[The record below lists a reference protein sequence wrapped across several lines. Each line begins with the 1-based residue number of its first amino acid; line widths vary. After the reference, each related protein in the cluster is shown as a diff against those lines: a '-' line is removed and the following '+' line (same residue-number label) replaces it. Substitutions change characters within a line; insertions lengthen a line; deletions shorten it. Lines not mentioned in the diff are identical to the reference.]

1 MPSLFSFIL
10 ATDLDGFSR
19 IVLAW
24 IASKVKAVAPVLP
37 SGDVTTSIPSIND
50 EPAPV
55 AGGSMGIPSG
65 DKLTTRR
72 HGQNKKKPKTTTVAV
87 VVVPADDA
95 VVTTSASSVVV
106 VPANDAPDDD
116 ASPLSTVNDA
126 TKEAI
131 KRVIRAIL
139 SRA

>member
-1 MPSLFSFIL
+1 MSSLFSFIL
-10 ATDLDGFSR
+10 TTRTDVSLR

-37 SGDVTTSIPSIND
+37 SGDVTETVAPSND
-50 EPAPV
+50 GPAPV

-72 HGQNKKKPKTTTVAV
+72 QGHNRKKTKTTIAAAV
-87 VVVPADDA
+87 LVPDEA

-106 VPANDAPDDD
+106 VPGNDAADDD
-116 ASPLSTVNDA
+116 ATASSTGDDA
-126 TKEAI
+126 AKEAI
-131 KRVIRAIL
+131 KRAIRAIL
-139 SRA
+139 DRA